1 MPRPCRIVTRMPKDT
16 PTDPDA
22 RAAGAQLPG
31 SRWIRGAKAPAPRT
45 ARPARRSGRRAS
57 PMPGK
62 RTLDRVRAN
71 VAPLSDV
78 AVQRLA
84 EDLPWFR
91 DLQPK
96 DRSGLGLVAQRG
108 IATFVSWCED
118 PDDDQLLTRLF
129 RESPDDLT
137 RAITLHQALQVLR
150 VVVDVVEDRVPQL
163 ATGSDDAVLHDGVL
177 RFSRDIA
184 FAAADIYARAA
195 ENRGSWDARMEAVVV
210 DGLLGGET
218 SDALRSRVAALGWTS
233 TGPVTVLV
241 GYSPEQTTPTVVG
254 RIRRIVARHSSDAL
268 VSIQGDRLILMLAE
282 VQHTEAALAKLAG
295 LFGPGPVVYGPE
307 AESLFSAAASA
318 APASAALSVAHA
330 WPGAPRPVHS
340 EELWPERMMAGDE
353 LARAAIVEQIH
364 RPLAASSTGLEQTLA
379 TYVSVGHSLEATSRE
394 LYVHANTVRYRLR
407 RIVDLTGWDPLVPRD
422 AFVLHCALVAGRLL
436 DDPKGP
442 GGASGAA
449 TRERAGRGPA
459 GTAGRT
465 GSRRHPPRSAQDG
478 PATADTPSPDEA
490 ED

>member
-1 MPRPCRIVTRMPKDT
+1 MPKDT

-31 SRWIRGAKAPAPRT
+31 PRWIRGAKTPSTRP
-45 ARPARRSGRRAS
+45 ARPARRAGRKAN

-62 RTLDRVRAN
+62 KTLDRVRAN

-91 DLQPK
+91 ELQPK
-96 DRSGLGLVAQRG
+96 DRSELGLVAQRG

-118 PDDDQLLTRLF
+118 PDDDQLLVRLF

-163 ATGSDDAVLHDGVL
+163 ATGNEDAVLHDGVL

-254 RIRRIVARHSSDAL
+254 RIRRVVARYSSDAL

-282 VQHTEAALAKLAG
+282 LQHTEAALAKLAG
-295 LFGPGPVVYGPE
+295 LFGPGPVVHGPE
-307 AESLFSAAASA
+307 AESLFCAAASA

-340 EELWPERMMAGDE
+340 EELWPERMMAGD
-353 LARAAIVEQIH
+353 ATAQAAIVEQIH

-422 AFVLHCALVAGRLL
+422 AFVLHCALVAGRLR
-436 DDPKGP
+436 
-442 GGASGAA
+442 GGAAASSGPTA
-449 TRERAGRGPA
+449 RERTSRGRPTVAGPA
-459 GTAGRT
+459 GPRRGQARPAG
-465 GSRRHPPRSAQDG
+465 SG
-478 PATADTPSPDEA
+478 PATGDASSADD
-490 ED
+490 DDV